1 MSTDFADMT
10 AADLL
15 RAAIQEIREAARE
28 HGWDERTT
36 QFALGQTYAGTVK
49 GDAELEAV
57 WSAET
62 GPAQARLDLHLTEG
76 SVQGHAAPADK
87 FAALVAGVAD
97 ATREVARKRLGRRG
111 HPSAL
116 LVRGAAP
123 GSVRLVLEVAAHA
136 DDTNP
141 GSMVDTST
149 VDSEA
154 LRQVAAILANADDMS
169 DDSTITAQIG
179 PLSGQARKALRR
191 AADQIAAQHWHVT
204 GTLEQRGF
212 APAEVAISP
221 AGASRLA
228 VELQQAP
235 LAPKP
240 TTLFGQVDGT
250 IDIEGIVWFKPE
262 VGRRFR
268 CTATD
273 QEVAQAALALQQ
285 GHPRVQADFLVYESF
300 SSSNDVLTRSWE
312 LRAIAGA
319 PLSDRAAQGE
329 LPGSDR

>member
-15 RAAIQEIREAARE
+15 RAAIQEIRESAPRF
-28 HGWDERTT
+28 GWDGRTT
-36 QFALGQTYAGTVK
+36 EFALGQLYAGTVQ
-49 GDAELEAV
+49 GRPELESV
-57 WSAET
+57 WVQET
-62 GPAQARLDLHLTEG
+62 APIQARLDLHLTEG

-97 ATREVARKRLGRRG
+97 ATREVARKRLGRRA

-149 VDSEA
+149 VDSQA

-179 PLSGQARKALRR
+179 PLSGKARKALRR
-191 AADQIAAQHWHVT
+191 AADQIAAQQWHVA
-204 GTLEQRGF
+204 GRLEQRGF
-212 APAEVAISP
+212 TPAEVAISP

-228 VELQQAP
+228 VELNQTP
-235 LAPKP
+235 SAPKA
-240 TTLFGQVDGT
+240 TTLWCPQSGSN
-250 IDIEGIVWFKPE
+250 
-262 VGRRFR
+262 GRP
-268 CTATD
+268 TD
-273 QEVAQAALALQQ
+273 
-285 GHPRVQADFLVYESF
+285 
-300 SSSNDVLTRSWE
+300 
-312 LRAIAGA
+312 
-319 PLSDRAAQGE
+319 
-329 LPGSDR
+329 